1 MSDSLRP
8 EFEHSLDGTDVT
20 GSFASSWDRRRFLR
34 FVGVSATGVAASA
47 GASSFSCFDGGLF
60 GAGIRLGKAG
70 AEEREATKP
79 LRVAAINSVYRLR
92 SHAYHICGR
101 VIHGYRRNGFHHQ
114 PALKLVRM
122 YNDQYPA
129 DDLGREYGKRYGIE
143 VCETVEQTLGGAS
156 ALDVDAVLLIIE
168 HGNYPVNE
176 RGQVQYPRAE
186 LFEKIVQVFRNSGR
200 TAPVF
205 VDKHLSF
212 DRAKAARM
220 VATSKEMG
228 FGLMA
233 GSSLP
238 VTWRRPEIEPP
249 LGTPWRE
256 GVVTFGFDR
265 GAPEI
270 YLFHALEVLQ
280 CMLERRPGGETGVAA
295 VECLKGEAVWKAID
309 DGRVSGKLVDA
320 AIARSPS
327 NNVGPL
333 RENVREPLAILVEY
347 RDGTRGAVINLIE
360 QVSDFSFAGFRRG
373 SDSPVSTCFYLPIPP
388 GARFFDPLVW
398 NIEKFFHA
406 GRPQYPVER
415 TLLTSS
421 VLDAGLQSLQ
431 EKSKIADRSLDVR
444 YSPPDDSGFFRGPIP
459 DAF

>member
-1 MSDSLRP
+1 MSDSTRP
-8 EFEHSLDGTDVT
+8 TP
-20 GSFASSWDRRRFLR
+20 ASDATAWDRRRFLR
-34 FVGVSATGVAASA
+34 FLRASSGAAALCSGA
-47 GASSFSCFDGGLF
+47 AAANMLANPFGASFDVR
-60 GAGIRLGKAG
+60 AANA
-70 AEEREATKP
+70 AEAAAKKP
-79 LRVAAINSVYRLR
+79 LRVAAINSIYRLR

-101 VIHGYRRNGFHHQ
+101 VIHGFQRNGFHHQ

-122 YNDQYPA
+122 YNDQYPD
-129 DDLGREYGKRYGIE
+129 DDLGREYGKRYGVE
-143 VCETVEQTLGGAS
+143 VCDSVEQTLGGPAS
-156 ALDVDAVLLIIE
+156 LDVDAVLLVIE
-168 HGNYPVNE
+168 HGDYPVNE
-176 RGQVQYPRAE
+176 RRQVLYPRAE
-186 LFEKIVQVFRNSGR
+186 LFDKIVQVFRKSGR

-205 VDKHLSF
+205 VDKHLSY

-220 VATSKEMG
+220 VATAKELG

-238 VTWRRPEIEPP
+238 VTWRRPDIEPP
-249 LGTPWRE
+249 LDTPWTE

-265 GAPEI
+265 GTPEI
-270 YLFHALEVLQ
+270 YVFHALEVLQ
-280 CMLERRPGGETGVAA
+280 CMLERRPGGETGVAK
-295 VECLKGEAVWKAID
+295 VECLQGNAVWQAID
-309 DGRVSGKLVDA
+309 AGRISQRLVDA

-373 SDSPVSTCFYLPIPP
+373 QDAPVSTNFYLPIPP

-398 NIEKFFHA
+398 NIERFFHA
-406 GRPQYPVER
+406 GRPPYPVER
-415 TLLTSS
+415 TLLTST

-431 EKSKIADRSLDVR
+431 EKRPLADQSLDIR
-444 YSPPDDSGFFRGPIP
+444 YAPPEDSGYFRGPIP
-459 DAF
+459 DAY

>member
-1 MSDSLRP
+1 M
-8 EFEHSLDGTDVT
+8 F
-20 GSFASSWDRRRFLR
+20 
-34 FVGVSATGVAASA
+34 GVAAA
-47 GASSFSCFDGGLF
+47 MGGLEPF
-60 GAGIRLGKAG
+60 IGLTTLSGRVRG
-70 AEEREATKP
+70 EESRPKKP

-101 VIHGYRRNGFHHQ
+101 VIHGFQRDGFHHQ

-129 DDLGREYGKRYGIE
+129 DDLGREYGKRYGVE

-156 ALDVDAVLLIIE
+156 TMDVDAVLLIIE
-168 HGNYPVNE
+168 HGDYPVNE

-186 LFEKIVQVFRNSGR
+186 LFEKIVQVFRKSGR

-205 VDKHLSF
+205 VDKHLSY
-212 DRAKAARM
+212 DREKATRM
-220 VATSKEMG
+220 VATSREMG

-238 VTWRRPEIEPP
+238 VTWRRPELEPP
-249 LGTPWRE
+249 LGTPWTE
-256 GVVTFGFDR
+256 GVATFGFDR
-265 GAPEI
+265 GPPEI

-280 CMLERRPGGETGVAA
+280 CMLERRSGGETGVAA
-295 VECLKGEAVWKAID
+295 VECLKGEAVWNAID
-309 DGRVSGKLVDA
+309 SGRISRRLVDS

-347 RDGTRGAVINLIE
+347 RDGTRGAVLNLIE
-360 QVSDFSFAGFRRG
+360 QVSDFAFAGFRRG
-373 SDSPVSTCFYLPIPP
+373 SDNPISTCFYLPIPP
-388 GARFFDPLVW
+388 GARFFDPLTW
-398 NIEKFFHA
+398 NIEKFFLA
-406 GRPQYPVER
+406 GRPPYPVER
-415 TLLTSS
+415 TLLTSA

-431 EKSKIADRSLDVR
+431 ERRKVADHSLDVR
-444 YSPPDDSGFFRGPIP
+444 YAAPEDSGFFRGPIP